1 MNVLAMPLAPLAMAF
16 ATGIALAP
24 WVAARPAWALAI
36 AAVALTTLVLVAGR
50 PAHATAPLLAAVV
63 ALGAVRAMPPPLP
76 ADHVGRFEMP
86 AVARVEGRVAAAPLQ
101 WAPDRS
107 RLVVDVDRVDDT
119 PRSGRIA
126 VAIYGPAPPLVE
138 QQRVMVEARLHRPI
152 GFRNP
157 GGFDSAARLA
167 REGIHVTGTADAAR
181 VTALEPPAPPW
192 PARVRRAA
200 LDAIAAR
207 LPPVSAALL
216 GGLLLG
222 ERTDLPPDVDAAFRQ
237 AGVYHVLAV
246 SGFNVALL
254 AGAVWA
260 VLSAAGG
267 SRRVAAITAILAVLA
282 FAAVVGPQPSVVRAT
297 LMAVLVL
304 VAVVLQREASV
315 INSLALAAL
324 AILAARP
331 GDLLDPGFQLSF
343 AATAGIVAAPMPRGT
358 IAGAV
363 AVSVAAQLAV
373 LPITLAHFN
382 QLSTVGV
389 IANLAVV
396 PLAAAATILGL
407 LAVASTAV
415 ADWVASAGFGAVWP
429 VLLALRGAVALG
441 AAIPGAVV
449 HLPAPS
455 GVAIACY
462 AGGLGAAL
470 GAWHFTGRRRGLL
483 VGGAAGLL
491 TLAVGVWSWPMLAPT
506 SGRLRV
512 TILDVGQG
520 DAIVVE
526 APDGRAMVVDAGT
539 GGPWRLDVGERVVAP
554 FLWNR
559 AILRLAA
566 TVVTHA
572 DADHAGGMAALHRL
586 LPVRERW
593 DAQTPRAFGGAWIT
607 PLGAVTDSARV
618 NDHAIVLRVELGLAS
633 VLLASD
639 IEAAA
644 ERALVGRGAPLAATV
659 LKVAHHG
666 AATSSRPRSS
676 PPSARRSPSSP
687 WARATA
693 TVTPTRARSR
703 ASTRPARTST
713 APIAMAPSSSRPM
726 AARSPS
732 RAGPIGVS
740 SGCAWTPSRFA
751 RIAEFDRRG
760 RATWRGSTTII
771 CV

>member
-1 MNVLAMPLAPLAMAF
+1 MPLAPLAIAF
-16 ATGIALAP
+16 GTGIALAP
-24 WVAARPAWALAI
+24 WMATRPAWALGI
-36 AAVALTTLVLVAGR
+36 AAVALTTLIVVAGR
-50 PAHATAPLLAAVV
+50 PAHATAPILAAVV

-76 ADHVGRFEMP
+76 ADHIARLEMP
-86 AVARVEGRVAAAPLQ
+86 AVARLEGRLVTAPLH

-107 RLVVDVDRVDDT
+107 RLVVDVDRVDDAV
-119 PRSGRIA
+119 RSGRIA
-126 VAIYGPAPPLVE
+126 LAIYGPAPPLVE
-138 QQRVMVEARLHRPI
+138 RQRVAVEARLHRPTA
-152 GFRNP
+152 FRNP
-157 GGFDSAARLA
+157 GAFDSAARLA
-167 REGIHVTGTADAAR
+167 REGIHVTGSADSAR

-192 PARVRRAA
+192 PARLRRRA

-260 VLSAAGG
+260 VLRAAGG
-267 SRRVAAITAILAVLA
+267 SRRVAAITAILAVLG

-304 VAVVLQREASV
+304 MAVVLEREASV

-324 AILAARP
+324 VILAARP

-343 AATAGIVAAPMPRGT
+343 AATAGIVAAPMPRG
-358 IAGAV
+358 AV
-363 AVSVAAQLAV
+363 AAALAVSVAAQLAV

-389 IANLAVV
+389 IVNLAVV

-415 ADWVASAGFGAVWP
+415 ADWFATAGFGAVWP
-429 VLLALRGAVALG
+429 VLLALRGVVALG

-449 HLPAPS
+449 HLAAPG

-462 AGGLGAAL
+462 AGGLAAAL
-470 GAWHFTGRRRGLL
+470 GAWHLADRRRVLG
-483 VGGAAGLL
+483 GGAVVLL
-491 TLAVGVWSWPMLAPT
+491 ALAVGIWSWPMVAPS
-506 SGRLRV
+506 SGTLRV
-512 TILDVGQG
+512 TILDVGQA
-520 DAIVVE
+520 DAIVIE

-559 AILRLAA
+559 GVRRLAA
-566 TVVTHA
+566 TVVTHP
-572 DADHAGGMAALHRL
+572 DADHAGGMAAVHRL
-586 LPVRERW
+586 LPVHERW

-607 PLGAVTDSARV
+607 PLAAVTDSARV
-618 NDHAIVLRVELGLAS
+618 NDHAIVLRIELGLAS
-633 VLLASD
+633 ILLASD

-644 ERALVGRGAPLAATV
+644 ERALVDGGTPLAATV
-659 LKVAHHG
+659 LKVGHHG
-666 AATSSRPRSS
+666 AATSSTSPFLAAVRPAIAVVSVG
-676 PPSARRSPSSP
+676 ARNGYGHPHP
-687 WARATA
+687 GTLARLVAAGAHVYRTDRDGA
-693 TVTPTRARSR
+693 VILETDGRALTVTRWADHHSERLCLDPES
-703 ASTRPARTST
+703 
-713 APIAMAPSSSRPM
+713 
-726 AARSPS
+726 
-732 RAGPIGVS
+732 
-740 SGCAWTPSRFA
+740 
-751 RIAEFDRRG
+751 
-760 RATWRGSTTII
+760 I
-771 CV
+771 C

>member
-1 MNVLAMPLAPLAMAF
+1 
-16 ATGIALAP
+16 
-24 WVAARPAWALAI
+24 
-36 AAVALTTLVLVAGR
+36 
-50 PAHATAPLLAAVV
+50 
-63 ALGAVRAMPPPLP
+63 
-76 ADHVGRFEMP
+76 
-86 AVARVEGRVAAAPLQ
+86 
-101 WAPDRS
+101 
-107 RLVVDVDRVDDT
+107 
-119 PRSGRIA
+119 
-126 VAIYGPAPPLVE
+126 
-138 QQRVMVEARLHRPI
+138 
-152 GFRNP
+152 
-157 GGFDSAARLA
+157 
-167 REGIHVTGTADAAR
+167 
-181 VTALEPPAPPW
+181 
-192 PARVRRAA
+192 
-200 LDAIAAR
+200 
-207 LPPVSAALL
+207 
-216 GGLLLG
+216 
-222 ERTDLPPDVDAAFRQ
+222 
-237 AGVYHVLAV
+237 
-246 SGFNVALL
+246 
-254 AGAVWA
+254 
-260 VLSAAGG
+260 
-267 SRRVAAITAILAVLA
+267 
-282 FAAVVGPQPSVVRAT
+282 
-297 LMAVLVL
+297 
-304 VAVVLQREASV
+304 
-315 INSLALAAL
+315 
-324 AILAARP
+324 
-331 GDLLDPGFQLSF
+331 
-343 AATAGIVAAPMPRGT
+343 
-358 IAGAV
+358 
-363 AVSVAAQLAV
+363 
-373 LPITLAHFN
+373 
-382 QLSTVGV
+382 
-389 IANLAVV
+389 
-396 PLAAAATILGL
+396 
-407 LAVASTAV
+407 
-415 ADWVASAGFGAVWP
+415 
-429 VLLALRGAVALG
+429 LLALRGAVALG

-666 AATSSRPRSS
+666 AATSSTTPFLAAVRPAIAVISVG
-676 PPSARRSPSSP
+676 ARNGYGHPHPGTLTRLH
-687 WARATA
+687 AAGAHVYRTDRDGAVLLETDGRTL
-693 TVTPTRARSR
+693 TVTRWADQRVERLCLDPES
-703 ASTRPARTST
+703 
-713 APIAMAPSSSRPM
+713 
-726 AARSPS
+726 
-732 RAGPIGVS
+732 
-740 SGCAWTPSRFA
+740 
-751 RIAEFDRRG
+751 
-760 RATWRGSTTII
+760 I
-771 CV
+771 C